1 VIRAVMDT
9 NLLVSYLLVHRPPIS
24 ELIDIHLAQ
33 NDWTLLTAPALLQE
47 LDRVLLNPRLHRYY
61 NEEMRLRFLALIA
74 VLSEVVE
81 LPEIIPRVCR
91 DPDDDWVIACAVVGR
106 ADIIVSG
113 DRDLLDLKRVGGTP
127 VLSAREFLLRL
138 RDHEWRG

>member
-1 VIRAVMDT
+1 MDT

-24 ELIDIHLAQ
+24 SLIDVHLAQ

-47 LDRVLLNPRLHRYY
+47 LDRVLLNPKLHRYY
-61 NEEMRLRFLALIA
+61 SGETRLRFLALIA

-81 LPEIIPRVCR
+81 LPEIIPQVCR

-113 DRDLLDLKRVGGTP
+113 DRDLLDLERVGGIP
-127 VLSAREFLLRL
+127 ILSARQFLLRL
-138 RDHEWRG
+138 QDQGRRG